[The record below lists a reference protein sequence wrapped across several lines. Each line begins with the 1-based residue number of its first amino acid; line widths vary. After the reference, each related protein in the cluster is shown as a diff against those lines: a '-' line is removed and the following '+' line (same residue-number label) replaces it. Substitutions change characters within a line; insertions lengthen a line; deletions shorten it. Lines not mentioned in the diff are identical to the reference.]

1 MTHKIYWAERGLRYL
16 YEVVTAELFMYTF
29 CMIFMRQ
36 DPRFTDAI
44 WIAGIFLLSYL
55 IRDFAPNHILL
66 TVGHLVLA
74 GLLVILPGTVWI
86 RTVTGIYD
94 IGYLL
99 PCAVAYA
106 KRGSG
111 LTDMSEPWPSILAGI
126 FVYFASIGM
135 ELPVLS
141 NLSYIAVALLMAI
154 YMMIRYIQGLK
165 RYISQTTEVSEQSI
179 RDIAFI
185 NGRVVLFLAVLV
197 LLLMGACRFLDL
209 SGFVNVLARAFAK
222 VVQTVFGAIM
232 VIWVFV
238 LTLLTKGGTAATSL
252 DYQDTLNEYYQNS
265 VKGYDVF
272 TLILKVFVVLLLI
285 FFLVRILL
293 QVIRFLLKPRSY
305 ADDVIELIA
314 EEPNQYKERIT
325 NRRIMHRLTAEEQA
339 RKIYKKSILRYK
351 DVITLNKRMTCE
363 DIRQEITKTE
373 VGNVEGISAIYEQ
386 IRYGAGEVD
395 NYVIREMKAA
405 SGQNKR
411 VNKKENKKGVVQNEP
426 EEKDDRIMGSHH
438 STCSGCCGTVSYTG
452 DKKSEK

>member
-36 DPRFTDAI
+36 DPRFVDAI
-44 WIAGIFLLSYL
+44 WITGIFLLSYL

-111 LTDMSEPWPSILAGI
+111 LTDMSEPWPSILAGV

-238 LTLLTKGGTAATSL
+238 LTLLTKGGPAATSL

-363 DIRQEITKTE
+363 DIRQEITETE

-405 SGQNKR
+405 SVQNKR
-411 VNKKENKKGVVQNEP
+411 VNKKENKKGVVQ
-426 EEKDDRIMGSHH
+426 K
-438 STCSGCCGTVSYTG
+438 
-452 DKKSEK
+452 

>member
-44 WIAGIFLLSYL
+44 WIAGIFLLSYM

-126 FVYFASIGM
+126 IIYFASIGM
-135 ELPVLS
+135 KLSVLS

-238 LTLLTKGGTAATSL
+238 LTLLTKGGPAATSL

-363 DIRQEITKTE
+363 DIRQEITETE

-411 VNKKENKKGVVQNEP
+411 VNKKENKKGVVQ
-426 EEKDDRIMGSHH
+426 K
-438 STCSGCCGTVSYTG
+438 
-452 DKKSEK
+452 

>member
-36 DPRFTDAI
+36 DPWFTDAI

-238 LTLLTKGGTAATSL
+238 LTLLTKGGPAATSL

-411 VNKKENKKGVVQNEP
+411 VNKKENKKGVVQ
-426 EEKDDRIMGSHH
+426 K
-438 STCSGCCGTVSYTG
+438 
-452 DKKSEK
+452 

>member
-36 DPRFTDAI
+36 DPRFVDAI

-238 LTLLTKGGTAATSL
+238 LTLLTKGGPAATSL

-325 NRRIMHRLTAEEQA
+325 NSRIMHRLTAEERA

-363 DIRQEITKTE
+363 DIRQEITETE

-411 VNKKENKKGVVQNEP
+411 VNKKENKKGVVQ
-426 EEKDDRIMGSHH
+426 K
-438 STCSGCCGTVSYTG
+438 
-452 DKKSEK
+452 

>member
-36 DPRFTDAI
+36 DPRFVDAI

-238 LTLLTKGGTAATSL
+238 LTLLTKGGPAATSL

-314 EEPNQYKERIT
+314 EEPNQYRERIT

-363 DIRQEITKTE
+363 DIRQEITETE

-411 VNKKENKKGVVQNEP
+411 VNKKENKKGVVQ
-426 EEKDDRIMGSHH
+426 K
-438 STCSGCCGTVSYTG
+438 
-452 DKKSEK
+452 

>member
-126 FVYFASIGM
+126 IIYFASIGM
-135 ELPVLS
+135 KLSVLS

-238 LTLLTKGGTAATSL
+238 LTLLTKGGPAATSL
-252 DYQDTLNEYYQNS
+252 DYQDTLNEYYQKS

-363 DIRQEITKTE
+363 DIRQEITETE

-411 VNKKENKKGVVQNEP
+411 VNKKENKKGVVQ
-426 EEKDDRIMGSHH
+426 K
-438 STCSGCCGTVSYTG
+438 
-452 DKKSEK
+452 

>member
-1 MTHKIYWAERGLRYL
+1 
-16 YEVVTAELFMYTF
+16 MYTF

-36 DPRFTDAI
+36 DPRFVDAI

-141 NLSYIAVALLMAI
+141 SLSYIAVVLLMTI

-238 LTLLTKGGTAATSL
+238 LTLLTKGGPAATSL

-363 DIRQEITKTE
+363 DIRQEITETE

-411 VNKKENKKGVVQNEP
+411 VNKKENKKGVVQ
-426 EEKDDRIMGSHH
+426 K
-438 STCSGCCGTVSYTG
+438 
-452 DKKSEK
+452 

>member
-1 MTHKIYWAERGLRYL
+1 MTHKIYWAERGLRYF

-36 DPRFTDAI
+36 DPRFVDAI

-238 LTLLTKGGTAATSL
+238 LTLLTKGGPAATSL

-363 DIRQEITKTE
+363 DIRQEITETE

-405 SGQNKR
+405 SVQNKR
-411 VNKKENKKGVVQNEP
+411 VNKKENKKGVVQ
-426 EEKDDRIMGSHH
+426 K
-438 STCSGCCGTVSYTG
+438 
-452 DKKSEK
+452 

>member
-141 NLSYIAVALLMAI
+141 NLSYIAVSLLMAI

-238 LTLLTKGGTAATSL
+238 LTLLTKGGPAATSL

-411 VNKKENKKGVVQNEP
+411 VNKKENKKGVVQ
-426 EEKDDRIMGSHH
+426 K
-438 STCSGCCGTVSYTG
+438 
-452 DKKSEK
+452 

>member
-74 GLLVILPGTVWI
+74 GLLVISPGTVWI

-238 LTLLTKGGTAATSL
+238 LTLLTKGGPAVTSL

-325 NRRIMHRLTAEEQA
+325 DRRIMHRLTAEEQA

-411 VNKKENKKGVVQNEP
+411 VNKKENKKGVVQ
-426 EEKDDRIMGSHH
+426 K
-438 STCSGCCGTVSYTG
+438 
-452 DKKSEK
+452 

>member
-74 GLLVILPGTVWI
+74 GLLVILLGTVWI

-238 LTLLTKGGTAATSL
+238 LTLLTKGGPAATSL

-411 VNKKENKKGVVQNEP
+411 VNKKENKKGVVQ
-426 EEKDDRIMGSHH
+426 K
-438 STCSGCCGTVSYTG
+438 
-452 DKKSEK
+452 

>member
-36 DPRFTDAI
+36 DPRFVDAI

-238 LTLLTKGGTAATSL
+238 LTLLTKGGPAATSL

-411 VNKKENKKGVVQNEP
+411 ANKKENKKGVVQ
-426 EEKDDRIMGSHH
+426 K
-438 STCSGCCGTVSYTG
+438 
-452 DKKSEK
+452 

>member
-36 DPRFTDAI
+36 DPRFVDAI

-135 ELPVLS
+135 ELSVLS

-238 LTLLTKGGTAATSL
+238 LTLFTKGGPAATSL

-363 DIRQEITKTE
+363 DIRQEITETE

-405 SGQNKR
+405 SVQNKR
-411 VNKKENKKGVVQNEP
+411 VNKKENKKGVVQ
-426 EEKDDRIMGSHH
+426 K
-438 STCSGCCGTVSYTG
+438 
-452 DKKSEK
+452 

>member
-36 DPRFTDAI
+36 DPRFVDAI

-126 FVYFASIGM
+126 IVYFASIGM

-238 LTLLTKGGTAATSL
+238 LTLLTKGGPAATSL

-272 TLILKVFVVLLLI
+272 TLILKVVVVLLLI

-293 QVIRFLLKPRSY
+293 KVIRFLLKPRSY
-305 ADDVIELIA
+305 ADDVIEFIA
-314 EEPNQYKERIT
+314 EEPNQHKERIT
-325 NRRIMHRLTAEEQA
+325 NSRIMHRLTAEERA

-363 DIRQEITKTE
+363 DIRQEITETE

-411 VNKKENKKGVVQNEP
+411 VNKKENKKGVVQ
-426 EEKDDRIMGSHH
+426 K
-438 STCSGCCGTVSYTG
+438 
-452 DKKSEK
+452 

>member
-16 YEVVTAELFMYTF
+16 YEVVAAELFMYTF

-44 WIAGIFLLSYL
+44 WNAGIFLLSYL

-66 TVGHLVLA
+66 TIGHLVLA

-86 RTVTGIYD
+86 RMVTGIYD

-126 FVYFASIGM
+126 IIYFASIGM
-135 ELPVLS
+135 KLSVLS

-165 RYISQTTEVSEQSI
+165 RYISQTTEISEQSI
-179 RDIAFI
+179 RDIAVI

-238 LTLLTKGGTAATSL
+238 LTLLTKGGTAATGL

-293 QVIRFLLKPRSY
+293 QVIRFLLKP
-305 ADDVIELIA
+305 IELIA
-314 EEPNQYKERIT
+314 EEPRQYKERIT
-325 NRRIMHRLTAEEQA
+325 DRRIMHRLTAEERA

-363 DIRQEITKTE
+363 DIRQEITETE

-395 NYVIREMKAA
+395 NHVIREMKAA

-411 VNKKENKKGVVQNEP
+411 VNEKG
-426 EEKDDRIMGSHH
+426 K
-438 STCSGCCGTVSYTG
+438 
-452 DKKSEK
+452 

>member
-16 YEVVTAELFMYTF
+16 YEVVAAELFMYTF

-66 TVGHLVLA
+66 TIGHLVLA

-86 RTVTGIYD
+86 RMVTGIYD

-106 KRGSG
+106 KRGSR

-126 FVYFASIGM
+126 IIYFASIGM
-135 ELPVLS
+135 KLSALS

-165 RYISQTTEVSEQSI
+165 RYISQTTEISEQSI
-179 RDIAFI
+179 RDIAVI

-238 LTLLTKGGTAATSL
+238 LTLLTKGGSAATDL

-293 QVIRFLLKPRSY
+293 QVIRFLLKPRSH

-314 EEPNQYKERIT
+314 EEPRQYKERIT
-325 NRRIMHRLTAEEQA
+325 DRRIMHRLTAEERA

-363 DIRQEITKTE
+363 DIRQEITETE

-395 NYVIREMKAA
+395 NHVIREMKAA

-411 VNKKENKKGVVQNEP
+411 VNEKG
-426 EEKDDRIMGSHH
+426 K
-438 STCSGCCGTVSYTG
+438 
-452 DKKSEK
+452 

>member
-36 DPRFTDAI
+36 DPRFVDAI

-154 YMMIRYIQGLK
+154 YMIIRYIQGLK

-238 LTLLTKGGTAATSL
+238 LTLLTKGGPAATSL

-265 VKGYDVF
+265 VKGYEVF

-363 DIRQEITKTE
+363 DIRQEITETE

-405 SGQNKR
+405 SVQNKR
-411 VNKKENKKGVVQNEP
+411 VNKKENKKGVVQ
-426 EEKDDRIMGSHH
+426 K
-438 STCSGCCGTVSYTG
+438 
-452 DKKSEK
+452 

>member
-55 IRDFAPNHILL
+55 IRNFAPNHILL

-179 RDIAFI
+179 RDIAVI

-238 LTLLTKGGTAATSL
+238 LTLLTKGGPAATSL

-411 VNKKENKKGVVQNEP
+411 VNKKENKKGVVQ
-426 EEKDDRIMGSHH
+426 K
-438 STCSGCCGTVSYTG
+438 
-452 DKKSEK
+452 

>member
-55 IRDFAPNHILL
+55 IRNFAPNHILL

-238 LTLLTKGGTAATSL
+238 LTLLTKGGPATTSL

-411 VNKKENKKGVVQNEP
+411 VNKKENKKGVVQ
-426 EEKDDRIMGSHH
+426 K
-438 STCSGCCGTVSYTG
+438 
-452 DKKSEK
+452 

>member
-36 DPRFTDAI
+36 DPRFVDAI

-232 VIWVFV
+232 VICVFV
-238 LTLLTKGGTAATSL
+238 LTLLTKGGPAATSL

-363 DIRQEITKTE
+363 DIRQEITETE

-411 VNKKENKKGVVQNEP
+411 VNKKENKKGVVQ
-426 EEKDDRIMGSHH
+426 K
-438 STCSGCCGTVSYTG
+438 
-452 DKKSEK
+452 

>member
-36 DPRFTDAI
+36 DPRFVDAI

-238 LTLLTKGGTAATSL
+238 LTLLTKGGPAATSL

-363 DIRQEITKTE
+363 DIRQEITETE

-405 SGQNKR
+405 SVQHKR
-411 VNKKENKKGVVQNEP
+411 VNKKENKKGVVQ
-426 EEKDDRIMGSHH
+426 K
-438 STCSGCCGTVSYTG
+438 
-452 DKKSEK
+452 

>member
-74 GLLVILPGTVWI
+74 GLLVILPGTVCI

-238 LTLLTKGGTAATSL
+238 LTLLTKGGPAATSL

-411 VNKKENKKGVVQNEP
+411 VNKKENKKGVVQ
-426 EEKDDRIMGSHH
+426 K
-438 STCSGCCGTVSYTG
+438 
-452 DKKSEK
+452 

>member
-36 DPRFTDAI
+36 DPRFVDAI

-238 LTLLTKGGTAATSL
+238 LTLLTKGGPAATSL

-363 DIRQEITKTE
+363 DIRHEITETE

-405 SGQNKR
+405 SVQNKR
-411 VNKKENKKGVVQNEP
+411 VNNKENKKGVVQ
-426 EEKDDRIMGSHH
+426 K
-438 STCSGCCGTVSYTG
+438 
-452 DKKSEK
+452 

>member
-99 PCAVAYA
+99 LCAVAYA

-238 LTLLTKGGTAATSL
+238 LTLLTKGGPAATSL

-411 VNKKENKKGVVQNEP
+411 VNKKENKKGVVQ
-426 EEKDDRIMGSHH
+426 K
-438 STCSGCCGTVSYTG
+438 
-452 DKKSEK
+452 

>member
-74 GLLVILPGTVWI
+74 GLLIILPGTVWI

-126 FVYFASIGM
+126 IIYFASIGM
-135 ELPVLS
+135 KLSVLS

-238 LTLLTKGGTAATSL
+238 LTLLTKGGPAATSL
-252 DYQDTLNEYYQNS
+252 DYQDTLNEYYHNS

-363 DIRQEITKTE
+363 DIRQEITETE

-411 VNKKENKKGVVQNEP
+411 VNKKENKKGVVQ
-426 EEKDDRIMGSHH
+426 K
-438 STCSGCCGTVSYTG
+438 
-452 DKKSEK
+452 

>member
-411 VNKKENKKGVVQNEP
+411 VNKQENKKGVVQ
-426 EEKDDRIMGSHH
+426 K
-438 STCSGCCGTVSYTG
+438 
-452 DKKSEK
+452 

>member
-36 DPRFTDAI
+36 DPRFVDAI

-222 VVQTVFGAIM
+222 VVQTVFGAIV

-238 LTLLTKGGTAATSL
+238 LTLLTKGGPAATSL

-363 DIRQEITKTE
+363 DIRQEITETE

-386 IRYGAGEVD
+386 IRYGAREVD

-411 VNKKENKKGVVQNEP
+411 VNKKENKKGVVQ
-426 EEKDDRIMGSHH
+426 K
-438 STCSGCCGTVSYTG
+438 
-452 DKKSEK
+452 

>member
-36 DPRFTDAI
+36 DPRFVDAI

-126 FVYFASIGM
+126 IVYFASIGM

-238 LTLLTKGGTAATSL
+238 LTLLTKGGPAATSL

-363 DIRQEITKTE
+363 DIRQEITETE

-411 VNKKENKKGVVQNEP
+411 VNKKENKKGVVQ
-426 EEKDDRIMGSHH
+426 K
-438 STCSGCCGTVSYTG
+438 
-452 DKKSEK
+452 

>member
-363 DIRQEITKTE
+363 DIRQEITETE

-411 VNKKENKKGVVQNEP
+411 VNKKENKKGVVQ
-426 EEKDDRIMGSHH
+426 K
-438 STCSGCCGTVSYTG
+438 
-452 DKKSEK
+452 

>member
-238 LTLLTKGGTAATSL
+238 LTLLTKGGPAATSL

-395 NYVIREMKAA
+395 NYVIREMKVA

-411 VNKKENKKGVVQNEP
+411 VNKKENKKGVVQ
-426 EEKDDRIMGSHH
+426 K
-438 STCSGCCGTVSYTG
+438 
-452 DKKSEK
+452 

>member
-1 MTHKIYWAERGLRYL
+1 M
-16 YEVVTAELFMYTF
+16 
-29 CMIFMRQ
+29 
-36 DPRFTDAI
+36 
-44 WIAGIFLLSYL
+44 
-55 IRDFAPNHILL
+55 
-66 TVGHLVLA
+66 
-74 GLLVILPGTVWI
+74 PGTVWI

-106 KRGSG
+106 KRGSR

-126 FVYFASIGM
+126 IVYFASIGM

-154 YMMIRYIQGLK
+154 YMMIRYIQGLE

-238 LTLLTKGGTAATSL
+238 LTLLTKGGPAATDL
-252 DYQDTLNEYYQNS
+252 DYQNTLNEYYQNS

-272 TLILKVFVVLLLI
+272 TLILKVVVVLLLI

-293 QVIRFLLKPRSY
+293 KVIRFLLKPRSY
-305 ADDVIELIA
+305 ADDVIEFIA
-314 EEPNQYKERIT
+314 EEPNQHKERIT
-325 NRRIMHRLTAEEQA
+325 NSRIMHRLTAEERA

-363 DIRQEITKTE
+363 DIRQEITETE

-411 VNKKENKKGVVQNEP
+411 VNKKENKKGVVQ
-426 EEKDDRIMGSHH
+426 K
-438 STCSGCCGTVSYTG
+438 
-452 DKKSEK
+452 

>member
-36 DPRFTDAI
+36 DPRFVDAI

-126 FVYFASIGM
+126 IVYFASIGM

-209 SGFVNVLARAFAK
+209 SGFVTVLARAFAK

-238 LTLLTKGGTAATSL
+238 LTLLTKGGPAATSL
-252 DYQDTLNEYYQNS
+252 DYRDTLNEYYQNS

-272 TLILKVFVVLLLI
+272 TLILKVVVVLLLI

-293 QVIRFLLKPRSY
+293 KVIRFLLKPRSY
-305 ADDVIELIA
+305 ADDVIEFIA
-314 EEPNQYKERIT
+314 EEPNQHKERIT
-325 NRRIMHRLTAEEQA
+325 NSRIMHRLTAEERA

-363 DIRQEITKTE
+363 DIRQEITETE

-411 VNKKENKKGVVQNEP
+411 VNKKENKKGVVQ
-426 EEKDDRIMGSHH
+426 K
-438 STCSGCCGTVSYTG
+438 
-452 DKKSEK
+452 

>member
-1 MTHKIYWAERGLRYL
+1 
-16 YEVVTAELFMYTF
+16 MYTF

-36 DPRFTDAI
+36 DPRFVDAI

-238 LTLLTKGGTAATSL
+238 LTLLTKGGPAATSL

-411 VNKKENKKGVVQNEP
+411 VNKKENKKGVVQ
-426 EEKDDRIMGSHH
+426 K
-438 STCSGCCGTVSYTG
+438 
-452 DKKSEK
+452 

>member
-36 DPRFTDAI
+36 DPRFVDAI

-111 LTDMSEPWPSILAGI
+111 LTNMSEPWPSILAGI

-154 YMMIRYIQGLK
+154 YMIIRYIQGLK

-238 LTLLTKGGTAATSL
+238 LTLLTKGGPAATSL

-272 TLILKVFVVLLLI
+272 TLILKVVVVLLLI

-293 QVIRFLLKPRSY
+293 KVIRFLLKPRSY
-305 ADDVIELIA
+305 ADDVIEFIA
-314 EEPNQYKERIT
+314 EEPNQHKERIT
-325 NRRIMHRLTAEEQA
+325 NSRIMHRLTAEERA

-363 DIRQEITKTE
+363 DIRQEITETE

-405 SGQNKR
+405 SVQNKR
-411 VNKKENKKGVVQNEP
+411 VNKKENKKGVVQ
-426 EEKDDRIMGSHH
+426 K
-438 STCSGCCGTVSYTG
+438 
-452 DKKSEK
+452 

>member
-36 DPRFTDAI
+36 DPRFVDAI

-111 LTDMSEPWPSILAGI
+111 LTNMSEPWPSILSGI

-154 YMMIRYIQGLK
+154 YMIIRYIQGLK

-238 LTLLTKGGTAATSL
+238 LTLLTKGGPAATSL

-363 DIRQEITKTE
+363 DIRQEITETE

-411 VNKKENKKGVVQNEP
+411 VNKKENKKGVVQ
-426 EEKDDRIMGSHH
+426 K
-438 STCSGCCGTVSYTG
+438 
-452 DKKSEK
+452 

>member
-36 DPRFTDAI
+36 DPRFVDAI

-238 LTLLTKGGTAATSL
+238 LTLLTKGGPAATSL

-363 DIRQEITKTE
+363 DIRQEITETE

-405 SGQNKR
+405 SVQNKR
-411 VNKKENKKGVVQNEP
+411 VNKKENKKGVKVW
-426 EEKDDRIMGSHH
+426 RTYFYS
-438 STCSGCCGTVSYTG
+438 SF
-452 DKKSEK
+452 

>member
-36 DPRFTDAI
+36 DPRFVDAI

-106 KRGSG
+106 KRGSR

-126 FVYFASIGM
+126 IVYFASIGM

-154 YMMIRYIQGLK
+154 YMMIRYIQGLE

-209 SGFVNVLARAFAK
+209 SGFVTVLARAFAK

-238 LTLLTKGGTAATSL
+238 LTLLTKGGPAATSL

-272 TLILKVFVVLLLI
+272 TLILKVVVVLLLI

-293 QVIRFLLKPRSY
+293 KVIRFLLKPRSY
-305 ADDVIELIA
+305 ADDVIEFIA
-314 EEPNQYKERIT
+314 EEPNQHKERIT
-325 NRRIMHRLTAEEQA
+325 NSRIMHRLTAEERA

-363 DIRQEITKTE
+363 DIRQEITETE

-411 VNKKENKKGVVQNEP
+411 VNKKENKKGVVQ
-426 EEKDDRIMGSHH
+426 K
-438 STCSGCCGTVSYTG
+438 
-452 DKKSEK
+452 

>member
-16 YEVVTAELFMYTF
+16 YEVVAAELFMYTF

-66 TVGHLVLA
+66 TIGHLVLA

-86 RTVTGIYD
+86 RMVTGIYD

-106 KRGSG
+106 KRGSR

-126 FVYFASIGM
+126 IIYFASIGM
-135 ELPVLS
+135 KLSVLS

-179 RDIAFI
+179 RDIAVI

-238 LTLLTKGGTAATSL
+238 LTLLTKGETAATGL

-293 QVIRFLLKPRSY
+293 QVIRFLLKPRSH

-314 EEPNQYKERIT
+314 EEPRQYKERIT
-325 NRRIMHRLTAEEQA
+325 DRRIMHRLTAEERA

-363 DIRQEITKTE
+363 DIRQEITETE

-395 NYVIREMKAA
+395 NHVIREMKAA

-411 VNKKENKKGVVQNEP
+411 VNEKG
-426 EEKDDRIMGSHH
+426 K
-438 STCSGCCGTVSYTG
+438 
-452 DKKSEK
+452 

>member
-36 DPRFTDAI
+36 DPRFVDAI

-238 LTLLTKGGTAATSL
+238 LTLLTKGGPAATSL

-314 EEPNQYKERIT
+314 EEPNQYKE
-325 NRRIMHRLTAEEQA
+325 RIMHRLTAEEQA

-411 VNKKENKKGVVQNEP
+411 VNKKENKKGVVQ
-426 EEKDDRIMGSHH
+426 K
-438 STCSGCCGTVSYTG
+438 
-452 DKKSEK
+452 

>member
-16 YEVVTAELFMYTF
+16 YEVVAAELFMYTF

-66 TVGHLVLA
+66 TIGHLVLA

-86 RTVTGIYD
+86 RMVTGIYD

-106 KRGSG
+106 KRGSR

-126 FVYFASIGM
+126 IIYFASIGM
-135 ELPVLS
+135 KLSVLS

-179 RDIAFI
+179 RDIAVI

-238 LTLLTKGGTAATSL
+238 LTLLTKGGSAATDL

-293 QVIRFLLKPRSY
+293 QVIRFLLKPRSH

-314 EEPNQYKERIT
+314 EEPRQYKERIT
-325 NRRIMHRLTAEEQA
+325 DRRIMHRLTAEERA

-363 DIRQEITKTE
+363 DIRQEITETE

-395 NYVIREMKAA
+395 NHVIREMKAA

-411 VNKKENKKGVVQNEP
+411 VNEKG
-426 EEKDDRIMGSHH
+426 K
-438 STCSGCCGTVSYTG
+438 
-452 DKKSEK
+452 